1 MAEAFNNSFFSP
13 SVGKILADEI
23 PLLHHEPEVYLNLTG
38 QRFSLKAPVV
48 DKVYN
53 LLRTIDE
60 KKSDIDTKIKII
72 FKNTC

>member
-1 MAEAFNNSFFSP
+1 MAEAFNNSFS

-23 PLLHHEPEVYLNLTG
+23 PLLHHEPDVYPNLTY
-38 QRFSLKAPVV
+38 QRFSLKAPIV

-60 KKSDIDTKIKII
+60 KNLI
-72 FKNTC
+72 